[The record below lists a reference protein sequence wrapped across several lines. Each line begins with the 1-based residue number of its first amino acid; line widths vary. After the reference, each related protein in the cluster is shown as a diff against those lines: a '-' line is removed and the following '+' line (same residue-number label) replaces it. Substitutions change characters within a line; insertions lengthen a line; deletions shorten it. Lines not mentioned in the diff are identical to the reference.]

1 MELFHM
7 RGLTGA
13 WRGRGGSV
21 ARGAINPVVRP
32 RGGAK
37 GLLDFNVALAA
48 PGVAQACS
56 RDDATFYETFL
67 DTTCLQTPL
76 NSGVDV

>member
-1 MELFHM
+1 MRRVLLIALF
-7 RGLTGA
+7 
-13 WRGRGGSV
+13 
-21 ARGAINPVVRP
+21 
-32 RGGAK
+32 
-37 GLLDFNVALAA
+37 VALAA

>member
-1 MELFHM
+1 MRRVLLIALF
-7 RGLTGA
+7 
-13 WRGRGGSV
+13 
-21 ARGAINPVVRP
+21 
-32 RGGAK
+32 
-37 GLLDFNVALAA
+37 VALAA

-67 DTTCLQTPL
+67 DTTCLKTPL